1 MNWWWPLYMAFLLI
15 GVGIVPLTG
24 LFFPK
29 VRLWWRA
36 RRTPPPQMPVDRP
49 VFWMHCASVG
59 EFEQGRPVL
68 EYLIAQ
74 LPQRPYVVVTFFSP
88 SGWKRYQQSYPVA
101 DWIGPAPLDFPWT
114 VRAWVEA
121 IHPAVVF
128 YVKYDLWPNLLRELQ
143 RRNCPQYLL
152 AAHVEPLSGLR
163 WWWRKQLLPYFQ
175 HIFVQTP
182 ADQIRLSMHGFL
194 RVTVAGDSR
203 VVRVQQVLEN
213 WMPVSGIAEWVG
225 SHFCIVAGSIWEA
238 DMRFLARAYEQLR
251 GHNIRWILVPHEVSP
266 RQIET
271 LTRLWPVKTILYTH
285 PEWDSTRDT
294 LIIDTLGLLAY
305 LYAYGHLAWIGGGFG
320 TGIHNILEAVIYKK
334 PVFFGPNYEEF
345 PEAREL
351 IRSGVAESC
360 KYPVSF
366 SNAVKSFLK
375 DKRRLQ
381 LIAEKAEKFLSV
393 QPDTPTIVWNVLKNA
408 PWLQELAS

>member
-1 MNWWWPLYMAFLLI
+1 
-15 GVGIVPLTG
+15 
-24 LFFPK
+24 
-29 VRLWWRA
+29 
-36 RRTPPPQMPVDRP
+36 
-49 VFWMHCASVG
+49 
-59 EFEQGRPVL
+59 
-68 EYLIAQ
+68 
-74 LPQRPYVVVTFFSP
+74 
-88 SGWKRYQQSYPVA
+88 
-101 DWIGPAPLDFPWT
+101 
-114 VRAWVEA
+114 
-121 IHPAVVF
+121 
-128 YVKYDLWPNLLRELQ
+128 
-143 RRNCPQYLL
+143 
-152 AAHVEPLSGLR
+152 
-163 WWWRKQLLPYFQ
+163 
-175 HIFVQTP
+175 
-182 ADQIRLSMHGFL
+182 MHGFL

-334 PVFFGPNYEEF
+334 PVFFWPNYEEF